1 MVKYLYEVHPVRP
14 VISPTDGRLTRR
26 PFSAEFTTEQV
37 KDMMPKAR
45 VFRRFP
51 DHEGII
57 PVTGENRL
65 SLHRPKYYGPKAS
78 DLVEPKKEGEPVA
91 VVEDVVEVPAVEEQ
105 TEEVVETP
113 EVFAETPVEE
123 VQEETVEEAPVE
135 EVTEAAVEETTEQ
148 VEEVTEE
155 VATETAAIE
164 DNVKIEEK
172 VEESEVSEEVVE
184 NDEKETD
191 SEEADVQ
198 DTEKKVPENNG
209 GYFISNNNKNNKYHK
224 SHKKH

>member
-91 VVEDVVEVPAVEEQ
+91 VVEDVIEVPDVEKQ
-105 TEEVVETP
+105 TEEDVNTAEVVDETS
-113 EVFAETPVEE
+113 VEE
-123 VQEETVEEAPVE
+123 VHEEASEEAPVE
-135 EVTEAAVEETTEQ
+135 ETAEQIKETITEEA
-148 VEEVTEE
+148 TEE

-164 DNVKIEEK
+164 DNTEINEK

-191 SEEADVQ
+191 SEEADAQ